1 MANELRYVNSG
12 DKILASQY
20 NKIVD
25 YVNGP
30 GEYSTGEYTTTKKG
44 VLYQNGDEY
53 INGEGD
59 KPIPLLQGSI
69 RCVYDSDTSSYN
81 DYYHLQLGATES
93 QTYESFTL
101 DNRPIQSIYVC
112 NVESDEF
119 NFKVSSDTWDQINQG
134 SLNTKIKTTLPE
146 EISSFY
152 DGLRGVFYTLD
163 LISSDNHGNDDT
175 NIATIYKFLVI
186 TNHPDYNL
194 SDSQTNTTPLD
205 DNVYTLVKNDEQLS
219 GYDFDISSL
228 KYKHSFPIFSYTQI
242 LSTDYY
248 QQNLIQHHLGG
259 YRYYTPLP
267 KFPWEVNVNSG
278 HIERAYVQIGTYI
291 FDSEISATDI
301 SGDNYLMVDVE
312 NLSCELGGSP
322 KHDATIVPFKM
333 FNFQRGLQVEYYNF
347 MPVVPCWE
355 RYDV

>member
-1 MANELRYVNSG
+1 MANDLRYVNSG

-30 GEYSTGEYTTTKKG
+30 GEYSTGEYITTQKG

-69 RCVYDSDTSSYN
+69 RCVYNSDTSSYN
-81 DYYHLQLGATES
+81 DCYHLQLGATEI

-119 NFKVSSDTWDQINQG
+119 GFKVSSDTWDQVNQG
-134 SLNTKIKTTLPE
+134 LLNTKIKTTLPE

-163 LISSDNHGNDDT
+163 TLSSDNHGNDDVD
-175 NIATIYKFLVI
+175 IASIYTLLVI
-186 TNHPDYNL
+186 TNHPEYSL
-194 SDSQTNTTPLD
+194 SIKQEDNPLD
-205 DNVYTLVKNDEQLS
+205 NAVFNLLENDEQLS
-219 GYDFDISSL
+219 SLDFELSSL
-228 KYKHSFPIFSYTQI
+228 TQKYSFPIISYTQI

-259 YRYYTPLP
+259 YRYYTPFP
-267 KFPWEVNVNSG
+267 KFPWEVNVNTG
-278 HIERAYVQIGTYI
+278 RIERAYVQIGTHM
-291 FDSEISATDI
+291 FDSEISSTDI
-301 SGDNYLMVDVE
+301 SGDNYLMVDID
-312 NLSCELGGSP
+312 NLSCELGDSP

-355 RYDV
+355 KYEV